1 MKVTVQIGLRSDKV
15 ATKLTKDVELSCLP
29 SVGAWVLVDTG
40 TKNTA
45 FRVGCVDVYV
55 DQNRAYLHCEAT
67 TCNSD
72 AKFESYLASLRA
84 KGWV

>member
-29 SVGAWVLVDTG
+29 NVGAWVLVDTG
-40 TKNTA
+40 TENTS

-55 DQNRAYLHCEAT
+55 DENRAYLHCET
-67 TCNSD
+67 TACSSD
-72 AKFESYLASLRA
+72 AAFESYLASLRA
-84 KGWV
+84 KGWR